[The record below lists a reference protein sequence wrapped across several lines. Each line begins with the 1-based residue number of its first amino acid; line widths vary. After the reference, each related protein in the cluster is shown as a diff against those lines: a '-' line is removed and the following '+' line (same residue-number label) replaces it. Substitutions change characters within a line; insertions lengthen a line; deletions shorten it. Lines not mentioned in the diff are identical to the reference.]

1 MASDQATAYTKR
13 KPQDADWYD
22 AHEKSTGDEEIAK
35 GLGLGGK
42 VEGKCP
48 KDLEWLKREAI
59 EVYLTMNKE
68 KSKFT
73 GRFGRMFL
81 EELGYE
87 LEKRALQ
94 ATGWEHLMDVP
105 TAWRERTFQVLIKQA
120 GTNLSRHPL
129 SIPDKSRGDANTQP
143 SKVSKEKV
151 QSRSLLADAPHD
163 LPHSDVPKRRYN
175 TLAEYTEDVQRQ
187 MRTED
192 IPCSRHSLPGPKG
205 TATTTRAT
213 VGSPRK
219 ATVTVSYLNRD
230 GRVKKKKLEGDNIG
244 AWKTVAEKLAGILD
258 CDPDQVM
265 SMHMKQA

>member
-35 GLGLGGK
+35 GLGLEGK
-42 VEGKCP
+42 VGGKCP

-59 EVYLTMNKE
+59 EVYLAMNKE

-120 GTNLSRHPL
+120 GQNLSRHP
-129 SIPDKSRGDANTQP
+129 IKSRGDANPQP

-175 TLAEYTEDVQRQ
+175 TLAEYNEDVQRQ
-187 MRTED
+187 MSTGD
-192 IPCSRHSLPGPKG
+192 IPCSRHSLPGPQG
-205 TATTTRAT
+205 TAATTRAT
-213 VGSPRK
+213 IRSPRRP
-219 ATVTVSYLNRD
+219 TVLVSYLNRD
-230 GRVKKKKLEGDNIG
+230 GRVQKKKLERRYIG
-244 AWKTVAEKLAGILD
+244 AWKNATEQLAGLLD
-258 CDPDQVM
+258 CDPSQVM
-265 SMHMKQA
+265 SYCVHMEQA